1 MQLHLLN
8 ILTNLKSSDL
18 TSERKQGLRN
28 YLQSKAVLSD
38 SVHRLSVCLKGL
50 QVLGDVPSLK
60 ISEGSVVP
68 MSGGKIHVEIVDNY
82 GKAFNGA
89 KNIQVSLVPIEGGS
103 SKDLTK
109 NT

>member
-1 MQLHLLN
+1 
-8 ILTNLKSSDL
+8 
-18 TSERKQGLRN
+18 
-28 YLQSKAVLSD
+28 
-38 SVHRLSVCLKGL
+38 
-50 QVLGDVPSLK
+50 
-60 ISEGSVVP
+60 